1 MTSMHEPDSSPRLD
15 RLLRA
20 AAARQPAGLTDR
32 LFEASVSRLP
42 AAVPSPWVL
51 HRTGFRWL
59 AAAAALLLAAGVSLR
74 LMQTDARDAM
84 PDLTLTMVIEGADDT
99 SLGEDIVQIGGL
111 RDTGLSD
118 LDDEMSRLLADARVG
133 G

>member
-20 AAARQPAGLTDR
+20 AAGRQPAGLTDR
-32 LFEASVSRLP
+32 LFEASVSSLP

-74 LMQTDARDAM
+74 LMQTDALDAT

>member
-1 MTSMHEPDSSPRLD
+1 MPSMHEPDSSPRLD

-20 AAARQPAGLTDR
+20 SARRQPAGLSDR
-32 LFEASVSRLP
+32 LFEASVTSLP
-42 AAVPSPWVL
+42 ARSASPWVL
-51 HRTGFRWL
+51 HRTSFRWL

-74 LMQTDARDAM
+74 LMQARDLDAT
-84 PDLTLTMVIEGADDT
+84 PDLTLTMVIEGADDA